1 VLAQV
6 ERKQQQTLIVL
17 LALNGTMF
25 FVEVIAGWLT
35 NSAGLMADGL
45 DMLADA
51 VVYGL
56 SLYAIGRAITKQNTA
71 AKFAGLVELAL
82 ATLAFWRVLQLVRL
96 SLLPQA
102 ESMVTI
108 SILAL
113 IVNAACLI
121 LLRKQQDDGAHM
133 KASYIFTANDVLAN
147 LGVILSGLLVAL
159 FSSAIPD
166 LIIGF
171 LIGILAVSGAIR
183 ILKIK

>member
-1 VLAQV
+1 MLAQV
-6 ERKQQQTLIVL
+6 ERKQQQTLRLL

-25 FVEVIAGWLT
+25 FVEVIVGWLT

-56 SLYAIGRAITKQNTA
+56 SLYAVGSAITKQSTA

-82 ATLAFWRVLQLVRL
+82 AILAFWRVLHLVRL
-96 SLLPQA
+96 RVLPEA
-102 ESMVTI
+102 ESMIAI

-113 IVNAACLI
+113 IVNAICLI
-121 LLRKQQDDGAHM
+121 LLRNQQDDGAHM

-147 LGVILSGLLVAL
+147 LGVILAGALVGI
-159 FSSAIPD
+159 FNSAIPD

-171 LIGILAVSGAIR
+171 LIGMLAVSGAIR